1 MYSNDDINF
10 IANEVYKTKFSYLV
24 ESNEIVWIYNNRSM
38 NYYFIRQRDQQYS
51 NCLYLSRISKNYK
64 LNDNYRSFTLPGQIE
79 YTFSEDL
86 YKQFKKEINTVK

>member
-1 MYSNDDINF
+1 MLIIITNIVKYTLLYTVDTVKYSVNM
-10 IANEVYKTKFSYLV
+10 K
-24 ESNEIVWIYNNRSM
+24 

-51 NCLYLSRISKNYK
+51 NCLYLSKISRNYK

>member
-1 MYSNDDINF
+1 MLIIITNIVKYTLLYTVDTVKYSVN
-10 IANEVYKTKFSYLV
+10 
-24 ESNEIVWIYNNRSM
+24 M

-51 NCLYLSRISKNYK
+51 NCLYLSKISKISKNYK
-64 LNDNYRSFTLPGQIE
+64 LNDDYRSFTLPGQIE

>member
-1 MYSNDDINF
+1 M
-10 IANEVYKTKFSYLV
+10 KYLV

-51 NCLYLSRISKNYK
+51 NCLYLSKISRNYK

>member
-1 MYSNDDINF
+1 MLIIITNIVKYTLLYTVDTVKYSMNMN
-10 IANEVYKTKFSYLV
+10 
-24 ESNEIVWIYNNRSM
+24 M

-51 NCLYLSRISKNYK
+51 NCLYLSKISKNYK

>member
-1 MYSNDDINF
+1 MLIIITNIIKYTLLYTVDTVKYSVN
-10 IANEVYKTKFSYLV
+10 
-24 ESNEIVWIYNNRSM
+24 M

-51 NCLYLSRISKNYK
+51 NCLYLSKISKISKNYK

-86 YKQFKKEINTVK
+86 YEQFKKEINTVK

>member
-1 MYSNDDINF
+1 MLIIITNIVKYTLLYTVDTVKYSVN
-10 IANEVYKTKFSYLV
+10 
-24 ESNEIVWIYNNRSM
+24 M

-51 NCLYLSRISKNYK
+51 NCLYLSKISKISKISKNYK

-86 YKQFKKEINTVK
+86 YEQFKKEINTVK

>member
-1 MYSNDDINF
+1 MVKYTLLYTVDTVKYSVN
-10 IANEVYKTKFSYLV
+10 
-24 ESNEIVWIYNNRSM
+24 M

-51 NCLYLSRISKNYK
+51 NCLYLSKISKISKNYK

>member
-1 MYSNDDINF
+1 MLIIITNIIKYTLLYTVDTVKYSIN
-10 IANEVYKTKFSYLV
+10 
-24 ESNEIVWIYNNRSM
+24 M

-51 NCLYLSRISKNYK
+51 NCLYLSKISKNYK
-64 LNDNYRSFTLPGQIE
+64 LNDNYRSLTLPGQIE

>member
-1 MYSNDDINF
+1 
-10 IANEVYKTKFSYLV
+10 
-24 ESNEIVWIYNNRSM
+24 M

-51 NCLYLSRISKNYK
+51 NCLYLSKISKNYK
-64 LNDNYRSFTLPGQIE
+64 LNDNYRSFTSPGQIE

>member
-1 MYSNDDINF
+1 MLIIITNIVKYTLLYTVDTVKYSVN
-10 IANEVYKTKFSYLV
+10 
-24 ESNEIVWIYNNRSM
+24 M

-51 NCLYLSRISKNYK
+51 NCLYLSKISKNYK
-64 LNDNYRSFTLPGQIE
+64 LNDNCRSFTLPGQIE

>member
-1 MYSNDDINF
+1 MLIIITNIVKYTLLYTVDTVKYSVN
-10 IANEVYKTKFSYLV
+10 
-24 ESNEIVWIYNNRSM
+24 M
-38 NYYFIRQRDQQYS
+38 NYYFIRQRGQQYS
-51 NCLYLSRISKNYK
+51 NCLYLSKISRNYK

>member
-1 MYSNDDINF
+1 
-10 IANEVYKTKFSYLV
+10 
-24 ESNEIVWIYNNRSM
+24 M

-51 NCLYLSRISKNYK
+51 NCLYLSKISKNYK
-64 LNDNYRSFTLPGQIE
+64 LNDNYRSFTLPGRIE

>member
-1 MYSNDDINF
+1 MLIIITNIVKYTLLYTVDTVKYSIN
-10 IANEVYKTKFSYLV
+10 
-24 ESNEIVWIYNNRSM
+24 M

-51 NCLYLSRISKNYK
+51 NCLYLSKISKISKISKNYK

>member
-1 MYSNDDINF
+1 MLIIITNIIKYTLLYTVDTVKYSIN
-10 IANEVYKTKFSYLV
+10 
-24 ESNEIVWIYNNRSM
+24 M

-51 NCLYLSRISKNYK
+51 NCLYLSKNYK

>member
-38 NYYFIRQRDQQYS
+38 NYYFIRQRD
-51 NCLYLSRISKNYK
+51 
-64 LNDNYRSFTLPGQIE
+64 
-79 YTFSEDL
+79 
-86 YKQFKKEINTVK
+86 

>member
-1 MYSNDDINF
+1 MLIIITNIVKYTLLYTVDTVKYSVN
-10 IANEVYKTKFSYLV
+10 
-24 ESNEIVWIYNNRSM
+24 M

-51 NCLYLSRISKNYK
+51 NCLYLSKISKNYK

-79 YTFSEDL
+79 CTFSEDL

>member
-1 MYSNDDINF
+1 MLIIITNIVKYTLLYTVDTVKYSIN
-10 IANEVYKTKFSYLV
+10 
-24 ESNEIVWIYNNRSM
+24 M

-51 NCLYLSRISKNYK
+51 NCLYLSKISKISKNYK

>member
-1 MYSNDDINF
+1 MAHYKDCLVNLSQVKDADI
-10 IANEVYKTKFSYLV
+10 ICYFSTFKRKSDIIKSIELMIGCV
-24 ESNEIVWIYNNRSM
+24 KLGMPVPKS
-38 NYYFIRQRDQQYS
+38 
-51 NCLYLSRISKNYK
+51 YK

>member
-1 MYSNDDINF
+1 MLIIITTIVKYTLLYTVDTVKYSVN
-10 IANEVYKTKFSYLV
+10 
-24 ESNEIVWIYNNRSM
+24 M

-51 NCLYLSRISKNYK
+51 NCLYLSKISKNYK

-86 YKQFKKEINTVK
+86 YKQFKKEINTVKRNKYS

>member
-1 MYSNDDINF
+1 
-10 IANEVYKTKFSYLV
+10 
-24 ESNEIVWIYNNRSM
+24 M

-51 NCLYLSRISKNYK
+51 NCLYLSKISKNYK
-64 LNDNYRSFTLPGQIE
+64 LNDNYRSFTLPGQIK

>member
-1 MYSNDDINF
+1 MLIITTNIVKYTLLYTVDTVKYSVN
-10 IANEVYKTKFSYLV
+10 
-24 ESNEIVWIYNNRSM
+24 M

-51 NCLYLSRISKNYK
+51 NCLYLSKISKISKNYK

>member
-1 MYSNDDINF
+1 MLIIITNIVKYTLLYTVDTVKYSVN
-10 IANEVYKTKFSYLV
+10 
-24 ESNEIVWIYNNRSM
+24 M

-51 NCLYLSRISKNYK
+51 NCLYLSKISKISKNYK

-86 YKQFKKEINTVK
+86 YKQFKKEINAVK

>member
-1 MYSNDDINF
+1 MLIIITNIVKCTLLYTVDTVKYSIN
-10 IANEVYKTKFSYLV
+10 
-24 ESNEIVWIYNNRSM
+24 M

-51 NCLYLSRISKNYK
+51 NCLYLSKISKNYK
-64 LNDNYRSFTLPGQIE
+64 LNDNYRSFTLSGQIE

>member
-1 MYSNDDINF
+1 MLIIITNIVKYTLLYTVDTVKYSVN
-10 IANEVYKTKFSYLV
+10 
-24 ESNEIVWIYNNRSM
+24 M

-51 NCLYLSRISKNYK
+51 NCLYLSKISKNYK
-64 LNDNYRSFTLPGQIE
+64 LNDNYRSFTLPGQME

>member
-1 MYSNDDINF
+1 MLIIITNIVKYTLLYTVNTVKYSTN
-10 IANEVYKTKFSYLV
+10 
-24 ESNEIVWIYNNRSM
+24 M

-51 NCLYLSRISKNYK
+51 NCLYLSKISKISKNYK

>member
-1 MYSNDDINF
+1 MLIIITNIIKYTLLYTVDTVKYSVN
-10 IANEVYKTKFSYLV
+10 
-24 ESNEIVWIYNNRSM
+24 M

-51 NCLYLSRISKNYK
+51 NCLYLSKISKISKISKNYK

>member
-1 MYSNDDINF
+1 MLIIITNIVKYTLLYTVDTVKYSVN
-10 IANEVYKTKFSYLV
+10 
-24 ESNEIVWIYNNRSM
+24 M

-51 NCLYLSRISKNYK
+51 NCLYLSKISKISKNYK

-86 YKQFKKEINTVK
+86 YEQFKKEINTVK

>member
-1 MYSNDDINF
+1 MLIIITNIVKYTLLYTVNTVKYSIN
-10 IANEVYKTKFSYLV
+10 
-24 ESNEIVWIYNNRSM
+24 M

-51 NCLYLSRISKNYK
+51 NCLYLSKISKNYK
-64 LNDNYRSFTLPGQIE
+64 LNDNYRSFTLLGQIE

>member
-1 MYSNDDINF
+1 MLIIITNIVKYTLLYTVNTVKYSIN
-10 IANEVYKTKFSYLV
+10 
-24 ESNEIVWIYNNRSM
+24 M

-51 NCLYLSRISKNYK
+51 NCLYLSKISKNYK
-64 LNDNYRSFTLPGQIE
+64 LNDNCRSFTLPGQIE